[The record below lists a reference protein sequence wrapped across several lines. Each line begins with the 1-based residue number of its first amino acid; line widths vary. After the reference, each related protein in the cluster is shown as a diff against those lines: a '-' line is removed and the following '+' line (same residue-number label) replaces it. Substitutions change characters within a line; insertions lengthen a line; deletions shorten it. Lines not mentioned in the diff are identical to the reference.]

1 MKIVCPSAQLKACHC
16 LSLPNA
22 SPLCALYCIHAAK
35 IIRLPHPR
43 AHRLPHADMSHVACS
58 ELTEEDV
65 RTAIKNSAGVKGTL
79 MLPDAPFE
87 LLVRRALSRLLAPA
101 LQCKEFVHSELLR
114 IAGQCAPPD
123 IARFPALQV
132 RMLSSTCMPCP

>member
-1 MKIVCPSAQLKACHC
+1 MHLTTFTFSAL
-16 LSLPNA
+16 NA
-22 SPLCALYCIHAAK
+22 LL
-35 IIRLPHPR
+35 
-43 AHRLPHADMSHVACS
+43 VWGGVNS

-87 LLVRRALSRLLAPA
+87 LLVRRSISRLLAPA

-123 IARFPALQV
+123 IARFPSLQV
-132 RMLSSTCMPCP
+132 CFCPSAT

>member
-1 MKIVCPSAQLKACHC
+1 MLIFTHTHTHTLYPKALTCGVGG
-16 LSLPNA
+16 A
-22 SPLCALYCIHAAK
+22 S
-35 IIRLPHPR
+35 
-43 AHRLPHADMSHVACS
+43 S

-87 LLVRRALSRLLAPA
+87 LLVRRAISRLLTPA

-123 IARFPALQV
+123 IARFPSLQV
-132 RMLSSTCMPCP
+132 KPACPLCAMCSGYVCPH